1 MRIFRRS
8 KSRRIRDLEQR
19 LCWADERNARLRQRL
34 ERTLN
39 DYYVALKQSRHYK
52 TELRHVNA
60 HFNAFIWQQALKTQ
74 PKHKRI
80 QGYVDDVTHL
90 TAELVADI
98 TEEEN

>member
-8 KSRRIRDLEQR
+8 ESRRIRDLEQS
-19 LCWADERNARLRQRL
+19 LCWADERNALQRQRL

-39 DYYVALKQSRHYK
+39 DYYATMEQSRRYA
-52 TELRHVNA
+52 TELRHVQA
-60 HFNAFIWQQALKTQ
+60 RFNTFVWQQALEAQ
-74 PKHKRI
+74 PEHKRI

>member
-1 MRIFRRS
+1 MRLFRRE
-8 KSRRIRDLEQR
+8 SRRIRDLEQS

-39 DYYVALKQSRHYK
+39 D
-52 TELRHVNA
+52 
-60 HFNAFIWQQALKTQ
+60 
-74 PKHKRI
+74 
-80 QGYVDDVTHL
+80 VTHL